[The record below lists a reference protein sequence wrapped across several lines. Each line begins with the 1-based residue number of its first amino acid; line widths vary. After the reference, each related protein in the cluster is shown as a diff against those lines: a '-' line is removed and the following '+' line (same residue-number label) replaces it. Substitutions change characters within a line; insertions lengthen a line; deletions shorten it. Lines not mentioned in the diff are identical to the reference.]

1 MISIN
6 YENIL
11 LILILLF
18 VMYYLFK
25 WYIYTEGFGKKMRK
39 FRPPRPVSRAP
50 APKPRGFK
58 SAIKAARK
66 ASRSKPKFRGSKAVI
81 KAARKASRS
90 KPKPRGFKAAIKQI
104 KRQTTVP
111 RLKPKSGGFKLGG
124 FKGGFKLGG
133 FKAAKQANN
142 RAMMST
148 GYSMSNLGNT
158 NYNYTDLSKPVIGNI
173 KSGIDQSNKLISNIS
188 RDTLS
193 KTLGSFDTSKLAQI
207 FPSNLL
213 SGVGNIFKTSNSD
226 TVKSETA
233 YDKQMEKD
241 KIRLF
246 GSQKTTNTNKKV
258 DTPLFDQNVIS
269 DQINNQF
276 SRFNINSQ

>member
-1 MISIN
+1 MTAIKF
-6 YENIL
+6 ENIL
-11 LILILLF
+11 LILILVF

-58 SAIKAARK
+58 SVAKAARK

-173 KSGIDQSNKLISNIS
+173 KSGIDQSNKLISDIS
-188 RDTLS
+188 RDALS
-193 KTLGSFDTSKLAQI
+193 KTLGSFDTSKLTQM
-207 FPSNLL
+207 FPSNIL
-213 SGVGNIFKTSNSD
+213 SSIGSTFRSSNSD
-226 TVKSETA
+226 AVESEIA
-233 YDKQMEKD
+233 YNTQMERD
-241 KIRLF
+241 KMRIF
-246 GSQKTTNTNKKV
+246 GPQKTTNKKV
-258 DTPLFDQNVIS
+258 DTPMFDQNVIS
-269 DQINNQF
+269 DQINNQL
-276 SRFNINSQ
+276 SRFNITTQ

>member
-1 MISIN
+1 
-6 YENIL
+6 
-11 LILILLF
+11 
-18 VMYYLFK
+18 MYYLFK

-58 SAIKAARK
+58 SVAKAARK

-124 FKGGFKLGG
+124 FK
-133 FKAAKQANN
+133 AAKQANN

-173 KSGIDQSNKLISNIS
+173 KSGIDQSNKLISDIS
-188 RDTLS
+188 RDALS
-193 KTLGSFDTSKLAQI
+193 KTLGSFDTSKLTQM
-207 FPSNLL
+207 FPSNIL
-213 SGVGNIFKTSNSD
+213 SSIGSTFRSSNSD
-226 TVKSETA
+226 AVESEIA
-233 YDKQMEKD
+233 YNTQMERD
-241 KIRLF
+241 KMRIF
-246 GSQKTTNTNKKV
+246 GPQKTTNKKV
-258 DTPLFDQNVIS
+258 DTPMFDQNVIS
-269 DQINNQF
+269 DQINNQL
-276 SRFNINSQ
+276 SRFNITTQ